1 MVVQGLNDNNKVPI
15 IRQSGD
21 SQPLVSCH
29 GKGQPVI
36 KRGTTEVAGEERSQ
50 IKKPPRCVNRCVLAS
65 HKTDQEHVGIANSP
79 HYSDYQFMSSL
90 NTGFGVKVN

>member
-36 KRGTTEVAGEERSQ
+36 KRGTTEEAGEGGVHQEEGGAVC
-50 IKKPPRCVNRCVLAS
+50 I
-65 HKTDQEHVGIANSP
+65 DQLLRLVHDLEDQSVHA
-79 HYSDYQFMSSL
+79 HHLLEY
-90 NTGFGVKVN
+90 